1 MSARQSLSRIALVV
15 SVSFACAGSTWAA
28 AKEKISMNGEVHSL
42 MGTERGLKSS
52 SPSGSSRSSEFIFD
66 PEELN
71 RIGKQAVAE
80 VDEDLSRI
88 QENVLSELAHSF
100 FGNQKV
106 PESEM
111 ISAYR
116 TELILDRTTRLL
128 QQHYP
133 QYITQNPIWVWNNVG
148 GVFARMTILFC
159 SFGEYLALFGSPM
172 RQSGFSGE
180 YHHMD
185 VYDIML
191 KGKMVSY
198 ENYPVGALPL
208 TYLSGDVSLLK
219 KGVTRYYSM
228 ESDTYMIDYGRGQ
241 IAMSFW
247 AGVIAP
253 AFYTSHDF
261 KSMKD
266 QLKSCGRSIFNL
278 ISQKFKH

>member
-1 MSARQSLSRIALVV
+1 
-15 SVSFACAGSTWAA
+15 
-28 AKEKISMNGEVHSL
+28 
-42 MGTERGLKSS
+42 
-52 SPSGSSRSSEFIFD
+52 
-66 PEELN
+66 
-71 RIGKQAVAE
+71 
-80 VDEDLSRI
+80 
-88 QENVLSELAHSF
+88 
-100 FGNQKV
+100 
-106 PESEM
+106 
-111 ISAYR
+111 
-116 TELILDRTTRLL
+116 
-128 QQHYP
+128 
-133 QYITQNPIWVWNNVG
+133 
-148 GVFARMTILFC
+148 
-159 SFGEYLALFGSPM
+159 
-172 RQSGFSGE
+172 
-180 YHHMD
+180 MD

-198 ENYPVGALPL
+198 ENYPAGALPL

-278 ISQKFKH
+278 ISQKFQH